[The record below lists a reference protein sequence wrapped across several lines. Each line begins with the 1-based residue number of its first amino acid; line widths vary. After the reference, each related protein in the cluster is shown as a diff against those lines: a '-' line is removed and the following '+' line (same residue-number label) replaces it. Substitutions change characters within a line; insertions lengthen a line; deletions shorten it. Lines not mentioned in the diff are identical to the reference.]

1 MVERVA
7 GVVSPML
14 AWFILCALALGLLA
28 RQVGLPPLVGFL
40 GAGFL
45 LNGLGVAPEPALE
58 RIGEIGV
65 WLLLFSVGLKVRVR
79 SLVRPEAWATALL
92 HFALAGGC
100 AALLVRAGTDLGWAA
115 AWMLG
120 ASFAFSSTVLAA
132 IVLEPRG
139 ELRAFHGRT
148 AIGILVVQDI
158 VAVAILA
165 AGETAA
171 PSPYALALLVALPV
185 AKPVLDRMLDV
196 AGHGDL
202 LPLLGAS
209 LAVAAGGYG
218 FESVGLS
225 PELGALV
232 LGAMLAAHPRSGEIG
247 DALWGMKELFLVG
260 FFLSVGFTGVP
271 DIGMLA
277 DAGLLLLALPAK
289 ALLFFALLLAIGLR
303 ARSSFLAALSLASYS
318 EFGLIVMRLGV
329 DGGLL
334 DSRWLPVAAVSVAAS
349 FVIAASLN
357 RIAHQLYARGEY
369 FLQRFERSRRH
380 PDDEPVSV
388 GSAEVLVVGMGRVG
402 SGAYRYLKDLGVL
415 VAGLDSD
422 VAKVERHVKEGRRV
436 VYADAEDPDLW
447 HRLHLDRVR
456 AIMLALPDAEA
467 KIIAARQLRSRG
479 FRGLI
484 AATHVFDDERE
495 PIIAAGC
502 DLTYN
507 YFSEAGT
514 GFAAHISDAL
524 HAAMAPVRGSSVPP
538 ANEL

>member
-1 MVERVA
+1 
-7 GVVSPML
+7 ML
-14 AWFILCALALGLLA
+14 AWFILCALVLGLLA
-28 RQVGLPPLVGFL
+28 RQAGLPPLVGFL

-45 LNGLGVAPEPALE
+45 LNGFGVAPDPALA

-65 WLLLFSVGLKVRVR
+65 WLLLFSVGLKVRLR

-92 HFALAGGC
+92 HLVIAGGG
-100 AALLVRAGTDLGWAA
+100 AALLVRAGTGLGWAA

-132 IVLEPRG
+132 IVLEPRR

-148 AIGILVVQDI
+148 AIGILIIQDI

-165 AGETAA
+165 AGENLA
-171 PSPYALALLVALPV
+171 PSPYALALLVALPIARPLLERV
-185 AKPVLDRMLDV
+185 LDV

-202 LPLLGAS
+202 LPLLGAA

-218 FESVGLS
+218 FEWLGLS

-232 LGAMLAAHPRSGEIG
+232 LGAMLAGHPRAGEIG

-260 FFLSVGFTGVP
+260 FFLSVGFTGLP
-271 DIGMLA
+271 DLGMLA

-289 ALLFFALLLAIGLR
+289 MLLFFGLLLAIGLR

-318 EFGLIVMRLGV
+318 EFGLIVIQLGV
-329 DGGLL
+329 ADGLL
-334 DSRWLPVAAVSVAAS
+334 EARWLPVAAVTVAAS

-357 RIAHQLYARGEY
+357 RVAHPLFGRSER
-369 FLQRFERSRRH
+369 FLQNFERSRRH

-422 VAKVERHVKEGRRV
+422 VAKVQRHVQEGRRV
-436 VYADAEDPDLW
+436 LYADAEDPDLW

-456 AIMLALPDAEA
+456 AIMLALPNAET
-467 KIIAARQLRSRG
+467 KIIAARQLRARG

-495 PIIAAGC
+495 PILAAGC

-524 HAAMAPVRGSSVPP
+524 RAAMEP
-538 ANEL
+538 ARRPL